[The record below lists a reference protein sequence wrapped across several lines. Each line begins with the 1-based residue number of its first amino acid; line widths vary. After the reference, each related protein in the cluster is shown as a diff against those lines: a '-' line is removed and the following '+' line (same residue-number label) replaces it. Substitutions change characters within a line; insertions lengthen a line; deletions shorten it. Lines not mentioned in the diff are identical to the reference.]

1 MFSLG
6 QRIRELRMKKGLTQ
20 IDLAKGLCTP
30 SMISQIES
38 DRARPSYKILFA
50 IGERLDVALEKL
62 LADVDL
68 NLEYVSTYKMA
79 RAMVAAKEYASAI
92 PLLKEL
98 LGIPRGTIPT
108 FDIMFELAE
117 CYLHTNQLEEAEKQL
132 AEVQELATLRQ
143 DYQMLALVYKSYGL
157 IEFNRKNYQLAS
169 YQWQKA
175 LEEVEK
181 MVDVDV
187 YLQASILFNLGLV
200 HSKSG
205 QIFEALEFYSH
216 ASTIYEGLDSLYDI
230 GTAYMGIGM
239 SYKRL
244 NELDKAAE
252 YSEQA
257 RAIFRGLDNVV
268 MAVKLQVTCA
278 VLYGETGREEEAVS
292 LLENSIA
299 KFRELAMREDEGMA
313 YVELAKVRLKLEDV
327 TVAEEA
333 CQRARLLLPEL
344 HLYQAFLNR
353 VLGGIALTRGH
364 REEAIR
370 RYQMAAEIFKRMG
383 ETGEWDAMQYEVARL
398 YVEEQDFTRAYSIM
412 EDIRHYS
419 RQTLEERGIVL

>member
-6 QRIRELRMKKGLTQ
+6 QRIRELRIKKGLTQ

-38 DRARPSYKILFA
+38 DRARPSYKILYA
-50 IGERLDVALEKL
+50 IADRLEVALEKL

-79 RAMVAAKEYASAI
+79 RAMVAGKEYASAI
-92 PLLKEL
+92 PLLREL
-98 LGIPRGTIPT
+98 LEIPRGSIPT
-108 FDIMFELAE
+108 VDIMFELAE
-117 CYLHTNQLEEAEKQL
+117 CYLYTDQLEEAEKQL

-143 DYQMLALVYKSYGL
+143 DNQMLALVFKSYGL
-157 IEFNRKNYQLAS
+157 IEFQRKNYQLAS

-200 HSKSG
+200 HSRTG
-205 QIFEALEFYSH
+205 QIFEALDYYGR
-216 ASTIYEGLDSLYDI
+216 ASTIYEGLESLYDI

-278 VLYGETGREEEAVS
+278 VLYGDTGREAEAVA
-292 LLENSIA
+292 LLETAIA
-299 KFRELAMREDEGMA
+299 KFRDLAMREEEGMT
-313 YVELAKVRLKLEDV
+313 YVELAKVRHKQGDV
-327 TVAEEA
+327 VAAEEA
-333 CQRARLLLPEL
+333 CQRARMLLPEL
-344 HLYQAFLNR
+344 HLYQAWLNR
-353 VLGGIALTRGH
+353 VLGDIALKRDQ
-364 REEAIR
+364 RVEAIR
-370 RYQMAAEIFKRMG
+370 RYQMAADIFKRMG
-383 ETGEWDAMQYEVARL
+383 ELNEWDAIQYEVARL
-398 YVEEQDFTRAYSIM
+398 YVEEQDFTRAYGIM
-412 EDIRHYS
+412 EDIRRYS
-419 RQTLEERGIVL
+419 RQTLEQRGIVL